1 MHLISTKIPFNNWIK
16 KNIKYT
22 DYTMNEFIVEYYN
35 ILLDWIYSKIDISVK
50 YDKEILF
57 NKFTE
62 FIYDNYVHP
71 IRKIDID
78 SCDHVLEYFDLKY
91 SDDIHAIYNKYV
103 ELAQSNNLQLFNS
116 KNDTYDSLILFVFSI
131 CNVDN
136 IYNDESDE
144 ELYIVN

>member
-16 KNIKYT
+16 KKIKYT
-22 DYTMNEFIVEYYN
+22 DYTINDFIVEYYN
-35 ILLDWIYSKIDISVK
+35 ILLDWIYSQIDISLK

-57 NKFTE
+57 HKFTE
-62 FIYDNYVHP
+62 FIYNNYVHP

-78 SCDHVLEYFDLKY
+78 SCDNVLEYFDLKY
-91 SDDIHAIYNKYV
+91 SDDIHTIYNKYI

-116 KNDTYDSLILFVFSI
+116 KNDTYDSLILFIFSI
-131 CNVDN
+131 CNVNN

-144 ELYIVN
+144 ELNVVN